1 MHDNPP
7 LKCVGYGWI
16 LKDPRHARYALTKA
30 LRHIVRHTQT
40 FAAYALCPKA
50 NGKVSCRA
58 IRTGTLPRAGED
70 AVARGL
76 ARGCLLP
83 RRDTTLTLAA
93 PWHSLSRAEAGV
105 FACRG
110 RAKTLS
116 RARPWHSFPARSAR
130 ETNGRSGGI

>member
-30 LRHIVRHTQT
+30 LRHIVRHTQM

-58 IRTGTLPRAGED
+58 IRTGTLPR
-70 AVARGL
+70 RG
-76 ARGCLLP
+76 
-83 RRDTTLTLAA
+83 TTLTLAA
-93 PWHSLSRAEAGV
+93 PWHSLSR
-105 FACRG
+105 RG
-110 RAKTLS
+110 RRFHLPRAGEDAVARPPLAFVS
-116 RARPWHSFPARSAR
+116 RAIRAENEWSERRDLKPKHRGSKGW
-130 ETNGRSGGI
+130 